1 LIGILG
7 GGQLARMLALA
18 GYPLGERFAAVD
30 PSPEAGVRDLA
41 HLIVASYE
49 DPAALDW
56 MAEHC
61 DVVTHEFERVPAA
74 SARRIAERTPVRPN
88 AGVLEVAQ
96 DRLSEKEL
104 FARIGLATPLFATA
118 STRAELDSAV
128 SSVGIPAVVKTRRE
142 GYDGKGQFVVRARAD
157 LDRCWDELVG
167 RAHEGNG
174 KDLIV
179 EAMVDFD
186 RELSML
192 ATRSISGE
200 TAFYPLVEN
209 AHSEG
214 ILRLSRA
221 PADSIDPEL
230 QRGAESHARSIMAEL
245 DYVGVIAIELFQAGG
260 QLLGNEMAPRVHN
273 SGHWTIEGSVTS
285 QFANHLR
292 AVTGRPLG
300 STRGLGNSA
309 MVNLIGQ
316 LPDLDEVL
324 RIEGAHL
331 HLYDKQPRPG
341 RKLGHVTLVAEDSDH
356 LEERLSRLT
365 ALVG

>member
-1 LIGILG
+1 
-7 GGQLARMLALA
+7 MLALA

-49 DPAALDW
+49 DPVALDW

-61 DVVTHEFERVPAA
+61 EVVTHEFERVPAA

-88 AGVLEVAQ
+88 PDVLEVAQ

-104 FARIGLATPLFATA
+104 FARVGLATPRFATA
-118 STRAELDSAV
+118 STRTELDSAV

-142 GYDGKGQFVVRARAD
+142 GYDGKGQFVVRARSE
-157 LDRCWDELVG
+157 LDRCWGELGGEGNG
-167 RAHEGNG
+167 RLNDRGGNG
-174 KDLIV
+174 KDLIA

-186 RELSML
+186 RELSVL
-192 ATRSISGE
+192 AVRSTVGE
-200 TAFYPLVEN
+200 IAFYPVVEN
-209 AHSEG
+209 LHRDG

-221 PADSIDPEL
+221 PAGALGPEL
-230 QRGAESHARSIMAEL
+230 QSEAESYARSIMSEL

-260 QLLGNEMAPRVHN
+260 QLLGNELAPRVHN
-273 SGHWTIEGSVTS
+273 SGHWTIEGAVTS

-300 STRGLGNSA
+300 STRPLGNSA
-309 MVNLIGQ
+309 MVNLIGS

-324 RIEGAHL
+324 RIEGARL

-341 RKLGHVTLVAEDSDH
+341 RKLGHVTLVAEDSEA

-365 ALVG
+365 DLVDWAS